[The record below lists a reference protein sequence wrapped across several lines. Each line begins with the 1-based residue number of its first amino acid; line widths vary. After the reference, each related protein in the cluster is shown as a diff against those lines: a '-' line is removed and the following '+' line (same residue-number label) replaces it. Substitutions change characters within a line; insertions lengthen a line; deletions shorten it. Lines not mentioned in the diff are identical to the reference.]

1 MDFENE
7 NFRMARMF
15 SQMFLASLGKITLG
29 KYKGKSNETLAHG
42 HENAPVGCQCPVMG
56 RQALT
61 GSRAL
66 MVSVS
71 VNVATTLE
79 SFGTT
84 SFSVFTL
91 PVIQHWELVWQLYS
105 KSSPKMEMT
114 QDQPKHE

>member
-7 NFRMARMF
+7 NFRMASMF
-15 SQMFLASLGKITLG
+15 SQMFLASVGKISLG
-29 KYKGKSNETLAHG
+29 KYKGKSNETLPHD
-42 HENAPVGCQCPVMG
+42 HENALVGCQCPIMA

-79 SFGTT
+79 NFGTT
-84 SFSVFTL
+84 SVSVSTETFVWL
-91 PVIQHWELVWQLYS
+91 FIQTV
-105 KSSPKMEMT
+105 
-114 QDQPKHE
+114 